1 MPIYE
6 YRCPR
11 CDKQFDL
18 LRPISRCDED
28 AECPVCHK
36 KAKRAVSAFASF
48 SKDSG
53 GVSTPISGGG
63 GEHSCASCSSSSCAS
78 CG

>member
-6 YRCPR
+6 YRCPK
-11 CDKQFDL
+11 CDNKFDL
-18 LRPISRCDED
+18 LRPFSRADE
-28 AECPVCHK
+28 AATCPKCNHEARK
-36 KAKRAVSAFASF
+36 QVSAFASF
-48 SKDSG
+48 SKGND

-63 GEHSCASCSSSSCAS
+63 GHSCGSCSSSSCAS